1 MILKNL
7 ERISRRA
14 ALIACLSV
22 SACLIL
28 GGVGAGAS
36 HAETRE
42 LDASVTA
49 VTQAQAD
56 RDKKAPV
63 HIKVDLND
71 SELIFH
77 MPVLNPGDVFKQ
89 KPQRLEVFQ
98 QDHSPLNGRE
108 VLLLVHGGGG
118 EYQSM
123 FRWDKALEYFS
134 ADPLFKKKFKV
145 FLLRYDTTD
154 SLSDEIEQA
163 KKLIPE
169 LAKSAGKPITIMA
182 LSMGG
187 NVVQGAITDP
197 KVDDC
202 IDRAICMGTPFH
214 GSPLFSADWYQ
225 YSLLQHKFGPFT
237 RMMDAVDYRLYFSRH
252 KNYQADLKWDNLDGG
267 IPSIGSFKGL
277 TPIGPKGDLNPVKD
291 SSSVLRK
298 INQSGVDKAKIIAY
312 AGYLVTPEVLC
323 MTKKRRLESYILAP
337 YRFFTVRM
345 PAQLGREQ
353 PALKV
358 LSTKIGKVKAADE
371 SGVSTRKFAL
381 NDGITPIA
389 SALFLPPHVV
399 RDYPILKEDDL
410 SSLRPHLDIRLGRVF
425 RNIDHV
431 TFVDGVPPHR
441 GTKFMK
447 DELHPEDGTHTIF
460 DWMLDELLERDQ
472 GYRDDDELVITR
484 SSE

>member
-1 MILKNL
+1 MILQNV
-7 ERISRRA
+7 ESPSRTIVRV
-14 ALIACLSV
+14 ACLSALLLLGFA
-22 SACLIL
+22 SANR
-28 GGVGAGAS
+28 A
-36 HAETRE
+36 HAETKE
-42 LDASVTA
+42 MDAAVSSVTQ
-49 VTQAQAD
+49 VKQED
-56 RDKKAPV
+56 NKKAPV
-63 HIKVDLND
+63 HIKVDPND
-71 SELIFH
+71 RELIFH

-89 KPQRLEVFQ
+89 KPERLEVFQ
-98 QDHSPLNGRE
+98 QDHSPLKGRE
-108 VLLLVHGGGG
+108 VLLLIHGGGG
-118 EYQSM
+118 EYQDM
-123 FRWDKALEYFS
+123 FRWDKVLAYFD
-134 ADPLFKKKFKV
+134 AEPQFKKKFKV

-154 SLSDEIEQA
+154 SLNDEIEQA

-169 LAKSAGKPITIMA
+169 LAKGAGKPITIMA

-197 KVDDC
+197 EVDDC
-202 IDRAICMGTPFH
+202 VDRAICMGTPFH

-237 RMMDAVDYRLYFSRH
+237 RMMDAVDYRLYFSKH

-267 IPSIGSFKGL
+267 IPAIGSFKGL
-277 TPIGPKGDLNPVKD
+277 TPIGPKGNLTPEKD
-291 SSSVLRK
+291 SGSVLRK
-298 INQSGVDKAKIIAY
+298 INESGVDKAKIIAY

-337 YRFFTVRM
+337 YRFLTVRM

-371 SGVSTRKFAL
+371 SGLSTKKFAL
-381 NDGITPIA
+381 NDGITPIT
-389 SALFLPPHVV
+389 SALFLPPQVV

-410 SSLRPHLDIRLGRVF
+410 PSLRPHLDIRLGRVF

-431 TFVDGVPPHR
+431 TFVDGAPPHR

-447 DELHPEDGTHTIF
+447 DELHPEDGAHTIF

-472 GYRDDDELVITR
+472 GYRDDDELIITR
-484 SSE
+484 SSG

>member
-1 MILKNL
+1 VILQNG
-7 ERISRRA
+7 ESPSRTIVRV
-14 ALIACLSV
+14 ACLSALLLLGFA
-22 SACLIL
+22 SANR
-28 GGVGAGAS
+28 A
-36 HAETRE
+36 HAETKE
-42 LDASVTA
+42 MDAAVSSVTQ
-49 VTQAQAD
+49 VKQED
-56 RDKKAPV
+56 NKKAPV
-63 HIKVDLND
+63 HIKVDPND
-71 SELIFH
+71 RELIFH

-89 KPQRLEVFQ
+89 KPERLEVFQ
-98 QDHSPLNGRE
+98 QDHSPLKGRE
-108 VLLLVHGGGG
+108 VLLLIHGGGG
-118 EYQSM
+118 EYQDM
-123 FRWDKALEYFS
+123 FRWDKVLAYFD
-134 ADPLFKKKFKV
+134 AEPQFKKKFKV

-154 SLSDEIEQA
+154 SLNDEIEQA

-169 LAKSAGKPITIMA
+169 LAKGAGKPITIMA

-197 KVDDC
+197 EVDDC
-202 IDRAICMGTPFH
+202 VDRAICMGTPFH

-237 RMMDAVDYRLYFSRH
+237 RMMDAVDYRLYFSKH

-267 IPSIGSFKGL
+267 IPAIGSFKGL
-277 TPIGPKGDLNPVKD
+277 TPIGPKGNLTPEKD
-291 SSSVLRK
+291 SGSVLRK
-298 INQSGVDKAKIIAY
+298 INESGVDKAKIIAY

-337 YRFFTVRM
+337 YRFLTVRM

-371 SGVSTRKFAL
+371 SGLSTKKFAL
-381 NDGITPIA
+381 NDGITPIT
-389 SALFLPPHVV
+389 SALFLPPQVV

-410 SSLRPHLDIRLGRVF
+410 PSLRPHLDIRLGRVF

-431 TFVDGVPPHR
+431 TFVDGAPPHR

-447 DELHPEDGTHTIF
+447 DELHPEDGAHTIF

-472 GYRDDDELVITR
+472 GYRDDDELIITR
-484 SSE
+484 SSG